1 MTDVVPKITY
11 RTPSGDVLTDADI
24 EGIAEE
30 VETTDLDPA
39 RAKVLY
45 PPESPGAGRKA
56 GIRSPREP

>member
-1 MTDVVPKITY
+1 MTDVVPKATY
-11 RTPSGDVLTDADI
+11 RTPSGGVLSDADI

-45 PPESPGAGRKA
+45 PTKSRRVGHKA